1 MNRVL
6 RAAAIVA
13 GACGASLLLP
23 LHSVRAQQQQG
34 DARLERL
41 EPATRVAVAALV
53 DSARKTHLPAEPL
66 IDKALEGEK
75 KGADGGRIVI
85 AVRGLYAELRSAR
98 AALGSSAGV
107 DEINAGANALHAGLP
122 MRNLA
127 QLRSASLHAG
137 RARVTMPLTVAT
149 DLIARGVPVAV
160 ASDVVLSLA
169 RAGLRDADYTM
180 FQRNVRLDIENGAD
194 AATAAQ
200 TRARGAMLHAGRASD

>member
-1 MNRVL
+1 VKRFL
-6 RAAAIVA
+6 RAAALVA
-13 GACGASLLLP
+13 GACVVLVLP
-23 LHSVRAQQQQG
+23 LRTTRAQQRDG
-34 DARLERL
+34 DVRLARLDSS
-41 EPATRVAVAALV
+41 TRVAVAAV
-53 DSARKTHLPAEPL
+53 IDSARRTRLPTEPL

-98 AALGSSAGV
+98 AALGAGASI
-107 DEINAGANALHAGLP
+107 DEINAGANALHAGVP

-127 QLRSASLHAG
+127 QLRSASQRAG
-137 RARVTMPLTVAT
+137 RTHVTLPLTVAT
-149 DLIARGVPVAV
+149 DLIARGVPVAI

-180 FQRNVRLDIENGAD
+180 FQRNVRVDIENGAD

-200 TRARGAMLHAGRASD
+200 TRARGAMLHTGRAS

>member
-1 MNRVL
+1 MNRSL
-6 RAAAIVA
+6 RAAFVA
-13 GACGASLLLP
+13 GACGVVLLLSP
-23 LHSVRAQQQQG
+23 RLMRAQQQQG
-34 DARLERL
+34 DARLTRL
-41 EPATRVAVAALV
+41 DPSTRVAVAAVV
-53 DSARKTHLPAEPL
+53 DSARKTRLPTEPL

-75 KGADGGRIVI
+75 KGADGGRII
-85 AVRGLYAELRSAR
+85 MAVRGLYAELRSAR
-98 AALGSSAGV
+98 AALGAGAST

-127 QLRSASLHAG
+127 QLRSASQHAG
-137 RARVTMPLTVAT
+137 RARVTLPLTVAT

-180 FQRNVRLDIENGAD
+180 FQRNVRVDIENGAD

-200 TRARGAMLHAGRASD
+200 TRARGAMLHTGRAS

>member
-1 MNRVL
+1 VNRVL
-6 RAAAIVA
+6 RAAAMVA
-13 GACGASLLLP
+13 GACGALLLFP
-23 LHSVRAQQQQG
+23 LHLIGAQQEG
-34 DARLERL
+34 DARLARL
-41 EPATRVAVAALV
+41 DPSTRAAVAAVV
-53 DSARKTHLPAEPL
+53 DSARRARLPAEPL

-75 KGADGGRIVI
+75 KGADGGRIVL

-98 AALGSSAGV
+98 AALGSGASV

-127 QLRSASLHAG
+127 QLRSASQHAG

-169 RAGLRDADYTM
+169 RAGLRDADYSM
-180 FQRNVRLDIENGAD
+180 FQRNVRVDIENGAD

-200 TRARGAMLHAGRASD
+200 TRARGAMLHTGRAS

>member
-1 MNRVL
+1 MNPFR

-13 GACGASLLLP
+13 GACAVLLLP
-23 LHSVRAQQQQG
+23 LRLTRAQQHDG
-34 DARLERL
+34 DARLARL
-41 EPATRVAVAALV
+41 DSSTRLAVAAIL
-53 DSARKTHLPAEPL
+53 DSARKTRLPTEAL

-85 AVRGLYAELRSAR
+85 AVRGLYAEMRSAR
-98 AALGSSAGV
+98 AALGPGASI
-107 DEINAGANALHAGLP
+107 DEIKAGANALHAGLP
-122 MRNLA
+122 MRNLT
-127 QLRSASLHAG
+127 QLRSASQHAG
-137 RARVTMPLTVAT
+137 RARVTLPLTVAT

-180 FQRNVRLDIENGAD
+180 FQRNVRVDIENGAD

-200 TRARGAMLHAGRASD
+200 TRARGAMLHTDRAS